1 MKKANCTFQRL
12 FVALGLL
19 LLFSGCASVSYQTSG
34 KIQKGR
40 MALLYGDPNAAL
52 KNFQSVAA
60 SNPNYLLDF
69 AILPEGVWTYVG
81 RSYYDLGNLPE
92 AQQALEKAVSLHKQD
107 NMAKLYLGLV
117 LARDGDKPR
126 GLKEIAA
133 GLRGL
138 ENWLDYVDR
147 TSTEGPYWD
156 PGNYLRKEIQRS
168 LAMIE
173 SKNIDWSQLI
183 ASGEQLGREFE
194 EEIDAALD
202 QFNDA
207 ISDGEDSRG

>member
-1 MKKANCTFQRL
+1 MMNVNCAYLRL
-12 FVALGLL
+12 FVGLGFL
-19 LLFSGCASVSYQTSG
+19 LLFSGCSSVSYQTSG
-34 KIQKGR
+34 KVQRGR
-40 MALLYGDPNAAL
+40 TALLYGDPNAAL
-52 KNFQSVAA
+52 NNFQSVAA

-81 RSYYDLGNLPE
+81 RSYYAIGKLPE

-117 LARDGDKPR
+117 LAREGDKPR
-126 GLKEIAA
+126 GLKEIGA

-147 TSTEGPYWD
+147 YTTEGSYWD
-156 PGNYLRKEIQRS
+156 PGNYLRMGIQRN

-173 SKNIDWSQLI
+173 GEDINLTAIV

-194 EEIDAALD
+194 QEIDAALD
-202 QFNDA
+202 QFKDA
-207 ISDGEDSRG
+207 IGDGDDSRG

>member
-1 MKKANCTFQRL
+1 MNVNNTFQRL

-19 LLFSGCASVSYQTSG
+19 LLFSGCASVSYQDSG
-34 KIQKGR
+34 KVQKGR

-81 RSYYDLGNLPE
+81 RSYYSLGNLPE
-92 AQQALEKAVSLHKQD
+92 AQKALEKAVSLHKQD

-126 GLKEIAA
+126 GIREIEA
-133 GLRGL
+133 GLKGL
-138 ENWLDYVDR
+138 EIWLDYIDR
-147 TSTEGPYWD
+147 TSTEGEYWD
-156 PGNYLRKEIQRS
+156 PGNYLRKEIQRT
-168 LAMIE
+168 LAMMEGGDTNLTAIV
-173 SKNIDWSQLI
+173 
-183 ASGEQLGREFE
+183 ASGEYLGRSFE

-207 ISDGEDSRG
+207 IADGEDSRG